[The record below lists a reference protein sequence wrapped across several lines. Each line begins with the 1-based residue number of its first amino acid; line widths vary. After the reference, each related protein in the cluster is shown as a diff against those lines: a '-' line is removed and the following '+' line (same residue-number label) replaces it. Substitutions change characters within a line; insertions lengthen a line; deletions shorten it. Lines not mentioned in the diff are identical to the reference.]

1 MACLPIQ
8 RETVASVQNGDVDP
22 GGLDDVRVTSG
33 RNGRPATSTTQAEV
47 ATPARG
53 QSDSEQ
59 VLDLRGA
66 ERGMRTEHLGD
77 RASDQLPPPIPGWR
91 FVDEGDAIA
100 FSDGRAWRRTIVL
113 PRRLGDRPERGLRR
127 VLRAMGGMRPPR
139 RHDLQNL
146 DQIRRL
152 TLLLVVMTEYREL
165 LHRAALDGFRRP
177 LMVERDVQ
185 FVLGAATPSAAG
197 QDVKAMDVGSLQID
211 LDRLDFAGSR
221 YARSATARL
230 ARGLHEDIDGG
241 QLSVVP
247 SGDRSWQLHRVS
259 PVGVFAAATACRM
272 TAEESQR
279 HRGQPAKTAAG
290 LLDPMDPTLPIP
302 GDDLVLELEAL
313 CRDMAPPVR
322 GRG

>member
-1 MACLPIQ
+1 
-8 RETVASVQNGDVDP
+8 VASVQIGDVEP
-22 GGLDDVRVTSG
+22 GGLPDVRVTSG
-33 RNGRPATSTTQAEV
+33 VERSLRPEL
-47 ATPARG
+47 PG
-53 QSDSEQ
+53 DS
-59 VLDLRGA
+59 
-66 ERGMRTEHLGD
+66 
-77 RASDQLPPPIPGWR
+77 ASDHPPPRIPGWR
-91 FVDEGDAIA
+91 FVNDGDAIA

-113 PRRLGDRPERGLRR
+113 PRRLGDRPERGLHR
-127 VLRAMGGMRPPR
+127 VLTAMGGMRPPR
-139 RHDLQNL
+139 RRNLQNL

-165 LHRAALDGFRRP
+165 LHRAALDGFNRP
-177 LMVERDVQ
+177 LLVERDVQ
-185 FVLGAATPSAAG
+185 FLLGGAAKPSADG
-197 QDVKAMDVGSLQID
+197 QDVKAMDVGSLRVD

-221 YARSATARL
+221 YVRSATARL
-230 ARGLHEDIDGG
+230 ALGIQEDIDGG

-247 SGDRSWQLHRVS
+247 SGDRSWQLQRVS

-279 HRGQPAKTAAG
+279 HRGHPAKTVAV

-313 CRDMAPPVR
+313 CRELAPPDR